1 MIDFLV
7 NDIGQDFPR
16 IMIDNY
22 GNYFCQRLLSSCSGE
37 QRVQILKLIEHEFI
51 TICIDKRGTHA
62 IQTILDTL
70 SIPEE
75 ETIIKKCLNGKVFE
89 LSIDSQGTHVIQKL
103 LKCGFDQKTNFV
115 LHEIFKHMIDLC
127 VNRNG
132 LCVIKILI
140 AKTKDVNQQQS
151 LMNRI

>member
-1 MIDFLV
+1 M
-7 NDIGQDFPR
+7 
-16 IMIDNY
+16 
-22 GNYFCQRLLSSCSGE
+22 
-37 QRVQILKLIEHEFI
+37 QILKLIEHEFI

-103 LKCGFDQKTNFV
+103 LKCGFDQKSNFV
-115 LHEIFKHMIDLC
+115 LPEIFKHIIDLC

-140 AKTKDVNQQQS
+140 VKTKDVNQQQS